1 MISKLLSST
10 WYKGNKS
17 SAIKSNVIKEWM
29 TANDQLQEHVLQVR
43 GEEKE
48 ERKKEM

>member
-10 WYKGNKS
+10 WYKGNKP
-17 SAIKSNVIKEWM
+17 AIKSNVIKEWM

-43 GEEKE
+43 REEKE
-48 ERKKEM
+48 ERKEEM

>member
-1 MISKLLSST
+1 MISKLCSST
-10 WYKGNKS
+10 WYNGNKP
-17 SAIKSNVIKEWM
+17 AIKRNVIKEWM